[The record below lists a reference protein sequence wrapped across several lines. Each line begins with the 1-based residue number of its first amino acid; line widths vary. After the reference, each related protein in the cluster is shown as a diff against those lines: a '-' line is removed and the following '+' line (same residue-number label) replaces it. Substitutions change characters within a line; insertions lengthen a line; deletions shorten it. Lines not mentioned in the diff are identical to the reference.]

1 MLIGWDRGHF
11 FLITRALFGNQEG
24 MTTWCWLA
32 EHSCIKLVSRFKR
45 SLKRNFRN
53 SSRLSLIHY
62 HGYFILTWKRINMHQ
77 SAVFWWK
84 SKRIFPTEKV
94 LIRSLKSDS
103 VSTAG
108 VARSIELHNF
118 MAAKQEVNFVLHWV
132 ALWVL
137 QLTLSALKRC
147 KLCWY
152 VTFSQWKGQFGFKK
166 LLELV
171 WTLVYD
177 SHRSTK

>member
-1 MLIGWDRGHF
+1 MRRRITECWFPETEGI
-11 FLITRALFGNQEG
+11 FLITR
-24 MTTWCWLA
+24 TV
-32 EHSCIKLVSRFKR
+32 LVFKR
-45 SLKRNFRN
+45 AWLLDADWLSTPTLSWFPASKRLGFWKGI
-53 SSRLSLIHY
+53 SETHRLWVWY
-62 HGYFILTWKRINMHQ
+62 KHGYFILTWKKINMQ
-77 SAVFWWK
+77 QNAVFWWK

-137 QLTLSALKRC
+137 QLTLS
-147 KLCWY
+147 
-152 VTFSQWKGQFGFKK
+152 T
-166 LLELV
+166 
-171 WTLVYD
+171 
-177 SHRSTK
+177 